1 MYIYKMSTFDG
12 ILYILVYFDEFY
24 WISNNIVEE
33 TIFARKTRKISSFNM
48 PKQTNIPIL
57 RKSPNT
63 QTLGLRFY
71 YLFCVQF
78 GIIVFSISS
87 TFVGDGCF
95 AAKESLFFNFG
106 DAVGDFNAHNLS
118 ARFKRT
124 FSYFL
129 YTILNY

>member
-1 MYIYKMSTFDG
+1 MQSNFDV
-12 ILYILVYFDEFY
+12 IVQIFAFFDNFY
-24 WISNNIVEE
+24 VISNNTLEE

-57 RKSPNT
+57 RKSPNA

-78 GIIVFSISS
+78 GIIVFGISS
-87 TFVGDGCF
+87 AFVGDGCF